1 MNILLVEDDL
11 FFQNFYSKK
20 LLEQGFRVEV
30 AGDGN
35 EAMYKM
41 KQNRPDLV
49 LLDLIMPQKDGFEV
63 LAEVSKYENLKT
75 IPIVVFSTLGQTED
89 IDKAKKLGAVDYVN
103 KTFFDF
109 DNLLAKVLSIAKN
122 HSAPA
127 E

>member
-11 FFQNFYSKK
+11 FFQNFYAKK

-35 EAMYKM
+35 EALYKM
-41 KQNRPDLV
+41 KQAMPDLV

-63 LAEVSKYENLKT
+63 LSDVAKNESLKN
-75 IPIVVFSTLGQTED
+75 IPIVVFSTLGQKDD
-89 IDKAKKLGAVDYVN
+89 IEKAKKLGAVDYVN

-109 DNLLAKVLSIAKN
+109 DNLLAKINSIVKQ
-122 HSAPA
+122 
-127 E
+127 